1 MATAPSLDFDPFDEA
16 VLADPYAH
24 HARLRDAGPVVWF
37 EPRGCYGMA
46 RYGDVSA
53 ALRDWPTFISGR
65 GVGLTDFALEVPW
78 RPPSLLLE
86 TDPPLHDRTRGLMNK
101 VASLGSLRAVMP
113 EWRETARAMV
123 RELVGA
129 GPFDAVPALAQAFP
143 LAVFPRL
150 IGIAPGG
157 EDHLLTYA
165 ATAFNA
171 FGPRNRLLEESLA
184 SAVEATAWVA
194 EACRRENLLPGGWGM
209 QVHLAAD
216 RGECSPD
223 EADRLVRSFLT
234 AGLDTTVNG
243 IANVV
248 HALARHPAQWQRLRA
263 DPTLAKRAFEEA
275 LRWNGVVQT
284 FFRTTARAVEVDGVT
299 LPEGAKVLLFYGAA
313 NRDPRKWDQPDT
325 FDIERSASGHLGFGF
340 GIHQC
345 LGQMVARFEAEA
357 VLDALVSEVSDLR
370 LAGPV
375 ERPVNNTL
383 YPIGKLPVELFAA

>member
-1 MATAPSLDFDPFDEA
+1 MGQAPHLDFDPFDEA

-24 HARLRDAGPVVWF
+24 HAMLRDAAPAVWF
-37 EPRGCYGMA
+37 APRGCYGMA
-46 RYGDVSA
+46 RYGDIAA
-53 ALRDWPTFISGR
+53 ALKDWQTFISGR
-65 GVGLTDFALEVPW
+65 GVGLTDFALEEPW

-101 VASLGSLRAVMP
+101 VASLASLRAVMP
-113 EWRETARAMV
+113 EWRETARKLV
-123 RELVGA
+123 RELIGR

-143 LAVFPRL
+143 LAVFPKL

-157 EDHLLTYA
+157 DDHLLTYA

-194 EACRRENLLPGGWGM
+194 EACKRENLLPGGWGM
-209 QVHLAAD
+209 QVHEAAD
-216 RGECSPD
+216 RGDCSPD

-243 IANVV
+243 IANVL
-248 HALARHPAQWQRLRA
+248 HALACHPEQWQRLRA
-263 DPTLAKRAFEEA
+263 DPALGKRAFEES
-275 LRWNGVVQT
+275 LRWSGVVQT
-284 FFRTTARAVEVDGVT
+284 FFRTTAREVAVDGVT

-313 NRDPRKWDQPDT
+313 NRDPRQWQRPDE
-325 FDIERSASGHLGFGF
+325 FDIARSASGHLGFGF

-345 LGQMVARFEAEA
+345 LGQMVARMEAEA
-357 VLDALVSEVSDLR
+357 VLDAVVAEARELR
-370 LAGPV
+370 LAGPI

-383 YPIGKLPVELFAA
+383 YPIGKLPIELIA